1 MCAGH
6 HLPPS
11 AAVERRWGPGRG
23 RAYAQQRP
31 SRPLATGR
39 VSLRHLPPP
48 QPPATI
54 RQFSTR
60 RPSEYGTTVR
70 QPPPPRRRGSC
81 PRPDSEQGPAALLLI
96 ASPRTEPL
104 NSAAGNISPE
114 RGRGGGIGP
123 ISSLPKCK
131 IRSHKKAEAPQLLPD
146 KLQRSMANVLLLHAV
161 CLILKSGD
169 PTDQRQIRSPRATA
183 QPSRPLDSDG
193 SNITLKAE
201 QSTAHGWN
209 QEETEF

>member
-1 MCAGH
+1 MRDTTSH
-6 HLPPS
+6 HRRRLS
-11 AAVERRWGPGRG
+11 GGGVRVEGARMRSRGPRARSRRGACPCVTCH
-23 RAYAQQRP
+23 RP
-31 SRPLATGR
+31 SR
-39 VSLRHLPPP
+39 
-48 QPPATI
+48 
-54 RQFSTR
+54 R
-60 RPSEYGTTVR
+60 RRFGNFRRGDQASMA
-70 QPPPPRRRGSC
+70 QLFDNPPPPRRRGSC